1 VAEPCSGLGGAR
13 VACACPPEDHVNG
26 PWPPRATRGVLRSMP
41 RSARRWTRGPVTVI
55 GADGPRGV
63 GSAVSKSEG
72 RAVVRNRI
80 RRRLREAVRIGVDP
94 AHVDGTFLVVGRRG
108 VVEQDFS
115 GLSEILREGFEE
127 LHVRRCSR

>member
-1 VAEPCSGLGGAR
+1 
-13 VACACPPEDHVNG
+13 
-26 PWPPRATRGVLRSMP
+26 M
-41 RSARRWTRGPVTVI
+41 
-55 GADGPRGV
+55 
-63 GSAVSKSEG
+63 SKSEG